1 MDLKA
6 CIRTVPNWPKD
17 GIMFRDITTLIENPS
32 GFQYACE
39 QLYKRYKDKRI
50 DKVVGIESRGFI
62 FGSVLAYLLG
72 VGFVVARKPNKLP
85 YKKISQEYQLEY
97 GTDKIEMHEDA
108 INPGENVLIVD
119 DLIATGGTVQA
130 AAKLVERL
138 GGKVVELAFVIGLPD
153 ILDKSKLNGYK
164 IFTLVDFE
172 GE

>member
-1 MDLKA
+1 MDLKSI
-6 CIRTVPNWPKD
+6 IRTVPNWPKE
-17 GIMFRDITTLIENPS
+17 GIMFRDITTLLENPA

-39 QLYKRYKDKRI
+39 QLYKRYKGQNI

-72 VGFVVARKPNKLP
+72 VGFVVARKPKKLP
-85 YKKISQEYQLEY
+85 YKTISQEYQLEY

-138 GGKVVELAFVIGLPD
+138 GGKVVELAFIIGLPD

-164 IFTLVDFE
+164 MFTLVDFE